1 MVKRIN
7 KAIELLEDGQPV
19 YASHPGELSYDS
31 GIELSQTWADIL
43 LIDFEHHPFDTV
55 GLTHFMKGLRDGGP
69 TPSGHLTP
77 TVITTLPHNA
87 ITREEVLYNAW
98 QARHALTTGVHGIL
112 HTHARDPESVKEFEA
127 TTRNVFQNNGRDINH
142 EGI

>member
-43 LIDFEHHPFDTV
+43 LIDF
-55 GLTHFMKGLRDGGP
+55 
-69 TPSGHLTP
+69 
-77 TVITTLPHNA
+77 
-87 ITREEVLYNAW
+87 
-98 QARHALTTGVHGIL
+98 
-112 HTHARDPESVKEFEA
+112 
-127 TTRNVFQNNGRDINH
+127 
-142 EGI
+142 